1 MLLWLNL
8 LLIFFGIG
16 LFGLSYSLFRKSKE
30 DKEGLRIYGAFG
42 YGGVALL
49 SGEQIRSLDIM
60 YHILGG
66 IVLLH

>member
-42 YGGVALL
+42 YGGVALIV
-49 SGEQIRSLDIM
+49 GGADQII
-60 YHILGG
+60 
-66 IVLLH
+66 

>member
-1 MLLWLNL
+1 MVKSSFD
-8 LLIFFGIG
+8 IFGIG

-42 YGGVALL
+42 YGGVALIV
-49 SGEQIRSLDIM
+49 GEQIRSLDIM

>member
-1 MLLWLNL
+1 MVKSSFD
-8 LLIFFGIG
+8 IFWYRAIW
-16 LFGLSYSLFRKSKE
+16 LSYSLFRKSKE